1 MLGSSRSTGG
11 AADQALRFF
20 VSMDKQAR
28 DQARYYDASEIPLF
42 PILSDEAGEHVIY
55 ARVLHPSG
63 EFTDYQKT
71 ITVVDNPPEQILVD
85 PIRAPLSVG
94 QLAKATIS
102 FEDTNPNDNFLATLD
117 WGDGTALQ
125 QIDLGASRLFN
136 VVHPYTKPGKH
147 ELSIKLTDMSTG
159 LWSTATT
166 EFYVGGTGI
175 SAGQLQVIGSDQ
187 RDQITVIVDP
197 RTTTVVTRFGN
208 GKTTTQR
215 YSTKDFSSLYVTTF
229 DGDDFINI
237 VGGSSILT
245 RIESGRGN
253 DYVQSGRG
261 ASTIE
266 DLSGNNRIFAGS
278 AADIIRTGLGNDEI
292 NAGAGENQI
301 YDLGGNN
308 RIIAL
313 QGNDVIET
321 GIGND
326 YIHAGSG
333 HNTIKDAGG
342 TNQIYT
348 LQGNDTIEVT
358 GNRNRIFAGG
368 GQNTLRRVDLS
379 ESNQASSVMVAA
391 YGLDINGDGVVSP
404 LDVLTLIDRINRS
417 MMQASSATSSNTT
430 DVDTDGD
437 GIVSPL
443 DVLSIIDYL
452 NGMNQPGAEA
462 ESADLMQVDLDSIRR
477 ETDEEYY
484 DAVFA
489 ALDED
494 EFE

>member
-1 MLGSSRSTGG
+1 MRMAQSDGSEAYKESLTYLLTLSSCEPYVPTGSGESPLLGSSLSSGESMG
-11 AADQALRFF
+11 PALRFF

-28 DQARYYDASEIPLF
+28 DQAKYLDGSSTPSF
-42 PILSDEAGEHVIY
+42 PILSNQAGEHVIY

-71 ITVVDNPPEQILVD
+71 ITIVDNPPEQISVD
-85 PIRAPLSVG
+85 PTRTPLSVG
-94 QLAKATIS
+94 QVAKATIG
-102 FEDTNPNDNFLATLD
+102 FEDTNSNDQYMATLD
-117 WGDGTALQ
+117 WGDGTAPQ
-125 QIDLGASRLFN
+125 DMELGATRLFN
-136 VVHPYTKPGKH
+136 PTHAYSKPGRH
-147 ELSIKLTDMSTG
+147 QVEIKLTDMSTG

-166 EFYVGGTGI
+166 EIYVVGSGI

-187 RDQITVIVDP
+187 RDQITVVVEP
-197 RTTTVVTRFGN
+197 RTSTVVTRLGN
-208 GKTTTQR
+208 GKTTTAR
-215 YSTKDFSSLYVTTF
+215 YATKDFSSLYVATF

-237 VGGSSILT
+237 VGGSSIPT

-278 AADIIRTGLGNDEI
+278 AADIIRTG
-292 NAGAGENQI
+292 
-301 YDLGGNN
+301 
-308 RIIAL
+308 
-313 QGNDVIET
+313 
-321 GIGND
+321 IGND

-342 TNQIYT
+342 ANRIYA

-358 GNRNRIFAGG
+358 GNLNRIFAGG
-368 GQNTLRRVDLS
+368 GKNTVHQIVS
-379 ESNQASSVMVAA
+379 EANRSSSVLVSS
-391 YGLDINGDGVVSP
+391 YGLDINGDGIISP
-404 LDVLTLIDRINRS
+404 LDVLALIDRINRS
-417 MMQASSATSSNTT
+417 MMQASSSMASNTT

-452 NGMNQPGAEA
+452 NGVNLQNAEG
-462 ESADLMQVDLDSIRR
+462 ESVDLMAVDLDSIRR
-477 ETDEEYY
+477 ENDEEYY